1 MADKTQQNPTGKN
14 TVNPQTG
21 LTPLQEQAA
30 MMLATGETITAV
42 AAKLNVNRCTI
53 YEWQRL
59 ITFQCF
65 LNKQADDYRESLKNG
80 LFGLAS
86 DALQTIRDCL
96 HSTNEGNRLKVAMW
110 LIERVN
116 NTDTGQTDA
125 REAIREQ
132 CTNDIMGFDGN
143 YFDEKG
149 YNKAL
154 QYYGL
159 QPD

>member
-42 AAKLNVNRCTI
+42 AAKLKVNRCTI
-53 YEWQRL
+53 YDWQRL

-65 LNKQADDYRESLKNG
+65 LNRQATDYRESLKNG

-86 DALQTIRDCL
+86 DALKTIRDTL
-96 HSTNEGNRLKVAMW
+96 HSTNESNRLKAAMW

-116 NTDTGQTDA
+116 NTDTGETDA
-125 REAIREQ
+125 REAIRER
-132 CTNDIMGFDGN
+132 CTKDVMEFDGN
-143 YFDEKG
+143 YFDENE
-149 YNKAL
+149 YNNAL
-154 QYYGL
+154 QWYGL
-159 QPD
+159 QPE